1 MSEKMKELRSNM
13 AFNVTA
19 AIVLLLAVFGIIV
32 SVIGVIGFTTSF
44 RNENSTTTYHMADT
58 AATLVNGD
66 HIDEYLRDE
75 EEEEYRRTKR
85 ILDAYCK
92 NMNVSLVYVI
102 DVDRSDYGRFVSVFN
117 AVNNDVDDSNY
128 TAWEKGYERKTT
140 NDEYRRAYQVL
151 YDKEALYETVY
162 RLNPGPGLHP
172 HITTIVPIRNSDDDV
187 VSLLCVQRPISE
199 LASAI
204 KMFILRIAL
213 SVLVLGAAASRLA
226 SDFFEKWVLSPIRR
240 ISLEATRF
248 ARENTKGEEL
258 GDVSKFD
265 DIRNL
270 SRSIDKMETD
280 MVNYILNLTAVTAEK
295 ERIGTELSFAKRIQ
309 FSSLPTRFPAFPDRT
324 DFDIYAS
331 AVPAREV
338 GGDFYSFRMIDD
350 DHLAMW
356 IGDVSDKGVPAAL
369 FMMSANIVINIRA
382 GMGGTPAEIMAFVN
396 DNICQHNHA
405 NLFVT
410 IWLGIMEF
418 STGKLTFVN
427 AGHEEP
433 AVYHKGGE
441 FELYKTKHNVAVGVM
456 PDIEYK
462 DFEIRMGK
470 GDKLFIYTDGVPEAT
485 DKNDKLFTTDRMLKA
500 LNKHRDGKPEEI
512 LEGVYES
519 VNEFVGDRAQFDDL
533 TMLGFEL
540 KE

>member
-1 MSEKMKELRSNM
+1 MSAKLKELRSNM

-19 AIVLLLAVFGIIV
+19 AIVMLLAVFGIIV

-128 TAWEKGYERKTT
+128 TAWEKGYERETT

-295 ERIGTELSFAKRIQ
+295 ERIGTELSFARQIQ
-309 FSSLPTRFPAFPDRT
+309 YNALPSAYPAFPGRK
-324 DFDIYAS
+324 DFDIYGS
-331 AVPAREV
+331 MTPAKAV
-338 GGDFYSFRMIDD
+338 GGDFYNYELVDD

-356 IGDVSDKGVPAAL
+356 IGDVADKGVPAAL
-369 FMMSANIVINIRA
+369 FMMAINIIIDIRTS
-382 GMGGTPAEIMAFVN
+382 MGGTPAEIMEFVN
-396 DNICQHNHA
+396 NNVCEHNA
-405 NLFVT
+405 ADMFVT
-410 IWLGIMEF
+410 IWLGILEL
-418 STGKLTFVN
+418 STGKMLFVN

-433 AVYHKGGE
+433 AVCRSGGT
-441 FELYKTKHNVAVGVM
+441 FELYKTKHNLAVGVM
-456 PDIEYK
+456 AGAKYTNY
-462 DFEIRMGK
+462 EIRLQK
-470 GDKLFIYTDGVPEAT
+470 GDKLFLYTDGVPEAT
-485 DKNDKLFTTDRMLKA
+485 NTDNKLFTTDRMTDA
-500 LNKHRDGKPEEI
+500 LNSCREGSPHEI
-512 LEGVYES
+512 LTEVRES
-519 VNEFVGDRAQFDDL
+519 VNSFVGERQQFDDL
-533 TMLGFEL
+533 TMLCLEI
-540 KE
+540 K